1 MSRGRARYSQSDFV
15 PIFKAARK
23 TGVVA
28 RIELELPDGTKMVV
42 EAKSSERHVE
52 SENLLIPDDELERW
66 RRSKKN
72 AG

>member
-1 MSRGRARYSQSDFV
+1 MSRGRARYSQSDIER
-15 PIFKAARK
+15 IFKAARK
-23 TGVVA
+23 AGVVA
-28 RIELELPDGTKMVV
+28 RIELELPDGTKMAV

-52 SENLLIPDDELERW
+52 SENVLMPDDELERW